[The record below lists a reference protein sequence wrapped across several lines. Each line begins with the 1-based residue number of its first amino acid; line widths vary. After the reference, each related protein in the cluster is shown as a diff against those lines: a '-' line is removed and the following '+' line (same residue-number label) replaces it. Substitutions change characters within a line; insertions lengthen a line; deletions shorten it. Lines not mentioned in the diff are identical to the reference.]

1 MTDDEAPRKAVGV
14 VVNSAAAVSSRRS
27 LRQLEIAD
35 HLWDVVEQ
43 ASFEMGADPSVLIN
57 QALFAWACQHG
68 YLQPG
73 TMPRA
78 AQARP
83 AVRAV
88 NAPAAAP
95 IPVPSAP
102 TAAPPGIKQKTVTA
116 PMPAL
121 PRAVAMK
128 SFPKKERAARDTDR
142 QRPPPLPTQ
151 RSSPP
156 PPIPPP
162 VAPIAEVTSP
172 MSSGVNTGELD
183 WLPGEAPDLGPD
195 EPPADQTALI
205 DVKKH
210 QTKAEHTVVGRP
222 DRQLFLFVEGLD
234 PVEIAGPTFII
245 GRDHGCDLPLLSSRI
260 SRQHARITRDAN
272 GVTIEDL
279 QSSNGTWYNGE
290 RITQHGIEH
299 GDEFEIG
306 DFQLRFEYR

>member
-1 MTDDEAPRKAVGV
+1 M
-14 VVNSAAAVSSRRS
+14 VNSAPAVSSRRS

-68 YLQPG
+68 YMQPG
-73 TMPRA
+73 ALSRPA
-78 AQARP
+78 ASLP

-88 NAPAAAP
+88 NAPAPVP
-95 IPVPSAP
+95 IPAPVPSAP
-102 TAAPPGIKQKTVTA
+102 TAVPPSLKPKTVTA

-121 PRAVAMK
+121 PRQVAMK
-128 SFPKKERAARDTDR
+128 SFPKKERATKGAERL
-142 QRPPPLPTQ
+142 RPPPLPPAQTPV
-151 RSSPP
+151 PP
-156 PPIPPP
+156 PLPPP
-162 VAPIAEVTSP
+162 VPPVAEVTAP
-172 MSSGVNTGELD
+172 MSAGVPTGELD
-183 WLPGEAPDLGPD
+183 WLPGEAPDLGTD
-195 EPPADQTALI
+195 EAPADETALI

-210 QTKAEHTVVGRP
+210 QKKAESTVVGRP

-234 PVEIAGPTFII
+234 PVQVVGPTFII
-245 GRDHGCDLPLLSSRI
+245 GRDHSCDLPLLSSRI
-260 SRQHARITRDAN
+260 SRQHARITRDEQ

-279 QSSNGTWYNGE
+279 QSSNGTWFDGE

-299 GDEFEIG
+299 GDEFVIG